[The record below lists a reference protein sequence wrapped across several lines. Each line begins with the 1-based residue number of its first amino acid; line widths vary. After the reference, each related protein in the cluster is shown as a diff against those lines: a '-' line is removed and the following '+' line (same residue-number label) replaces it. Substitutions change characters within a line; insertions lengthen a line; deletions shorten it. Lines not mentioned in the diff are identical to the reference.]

1 MSETAKPAPDQPRV
15 VIAEIVGLITQSLVS
30 VGVPPE
36 DASQVAALM
45 AESDAR
51 GGAAHGVSR
60 LPQYVKQIQSGGV
73 NARPNIRIVSDRPG
87 AALVDGDNALG
98 HLVMK
103 RAAELAIEKARQC
116 GVGWVGTRHSNPTPQ
131 NTLY

>member
-15 VIAEIVGLITQSLVS
+15 AIAEIVGLITRALVS

-51 GGAAHGVSR
+51 GGDAPGGFR
-60 LPQYVKQIQSGGV
+60 LPQYVEQIQRGGV
-73 NARPNIRIVSDRPG
+73 NARPHIRIVSDRPR
-87 AALVDGDNALG
+87 AALVDGGTGLG
-98 HLVMK
+98 HM
-103 RAAELAIEKARQC
+103 
-116 GVGWVGTRHSNPTPQ
+116 
-131 NTLY
+131 

>member
-15 VIAEIVGLITQSLVS
+15 AIAEIVGLITRALVS
-30 VGVPPE
+30 VGIPSE

-51 GGAAHGVSR
+51 GGDAHGIFR
-60 LPQYVKQIQSGGV
+60 LQQYVTQIETGGV
-73 NARPNIRIVSDRPG
+73 NARPNIRIINERPG
-87 AALVDGDNALG
+87 TALLDGDNGLG

-103 RAAELAIEKARQC
+103 RA
-116 GVGWVGTRHSNPTPQ
+116 
-131 NTLY
+131 